1 MHFSQLLSRR
11 PASCWEKTADNQDFL
26 WSYKFVELHAFWLTY
41 RPDRCPRQSTDAS
54 DMTGSAM
61 SSLAV
66 RAWLDQVIARMKDW
80 VLLSTWHI
88 HLTSP
93 TSPLHLPLLNSQTL
107 PAPLLSASSE
117 GNPCLKASSPPPPIS
132 LLCPLPLLS
141 PEEVRGIAG
150 ISQHPQGA
158 PISLLFPHDY
168 WRAASRA
175 VPSLSSSCSRLIPTD
190 RHFSTSEASPLR
202 MEKEVLVKIN
212 LPSPLHLHLRHH
224 AEKTTSTALPLPI
237 FQTRI
242 EPAEVRTYL
251 LFIAA
256 LSFLDAAGQ
265 GCIPEMI
272 LKSCSILSRLNLQL

>member
-1 MHFSQLLSRR
+1 MSAAVNLTYPPHLTHLSSPPPPSQLPNLGSPFVVRLLRR
-11 PASCWEKTADNQDFL
+11 ESMFKG
-26 WSYKFVELHAFWLTY
+26 EL
-41 RPDRCPRQSTDAS
+41 P
-54 DMTGSAM
+54 
-61 SSLAV
+61 
-66 RAWLDQVIARMKDW
+66 
-80 VLLSTWHI
+80 
-88 HLTSP
+88 
-93 TSPLHLPLLNSQTL
+93 
-107 PAPLLSASSE
+107 
-117 GNPCLKASSPPPPIS
+117 PPPPIS